1 MTVKNIAHEL
11 GNFIGMIP
19 DFERNLKYLIVH
31 YLKNV
36 DELKKAKEEN
46 EDLLT
51 KIEDRDRMIEELEQ
65 RINEFETFH

>member
-1 MTVKNIAHEL
+1 
-11 GNFIGMIP
+11 MIP
-19 DFERNLKYLIVH
+19 NFERNLKYLIVH

-51 KIEDRDRMIEELEQ
+51 KIEDRDRLIEELEQ